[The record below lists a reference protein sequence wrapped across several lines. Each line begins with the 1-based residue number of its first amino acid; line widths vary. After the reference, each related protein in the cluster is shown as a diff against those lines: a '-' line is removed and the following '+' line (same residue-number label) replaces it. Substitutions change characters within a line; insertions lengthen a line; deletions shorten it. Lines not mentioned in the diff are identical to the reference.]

1 MIICAA
7 IKLFDIGVNRQD
19 VIIAGMRHSDCYE
32 TAFQLSPIET
42 GLARDEDRI
51 IEGFITD
58 SPYTKFLD
66 KTDAYLHARIVR
78 QLSPRVVALKE
89 EKGEKELYSEDLY

>member
-1 MIICAA
+1 MIVCAA
-7 IKLFDIGVNRQD
+7 IKLIDTGVNRQD

-32 TAFQLSPIET
+32 TAFQLSPIEA

-58 SPYTKFLD
+58 SPYIKFLNR
-66 KTDAYLHARIVR
+66 TDAYLHARMIR
-78 QLSPRVVALKE
+78 QLAPRVVALKE

>member
-7 IKLFDIGVNRQD
+7 IKMLDTGVNRKD
-19 VIIAGMRHSDCYE
+19 IIIAGARHSDCYE
-32 TAFQLSPIET
+32 TAFQLSPIEAS
-42 GLARDEDRI
+42 LARDEDRI

-58 SPYTKFLD
+58 SPYIKFLD
-66 KTDAYLHARIVR
+66 KADAYMHARMIR
-78 QLSPRVVALKE
+78 QLPSRIVAMKE